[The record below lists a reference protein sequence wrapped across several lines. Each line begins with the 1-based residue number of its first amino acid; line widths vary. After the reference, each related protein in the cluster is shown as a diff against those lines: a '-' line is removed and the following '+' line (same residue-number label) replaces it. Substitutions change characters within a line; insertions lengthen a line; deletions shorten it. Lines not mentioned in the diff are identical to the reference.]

1 MGAAASRSR
10 GAVGATRAAQAVAA
24 RYSDG
29 CDVVRRTG
37 SARHRYAGRPQVG
50 RSGDHPTPQR
60 GELVSSTKYIFVTG
74 GVVSS
79 LGKGIA
85 AASLG
90 RLLAE
95 RGLKVTIQKFDPYIN
110 VDPGTMSP
118 FQHGE
123 VYVTDDGAETDLDL
137 GHYERFIDRSLS
149 QVNNVTTGR
158 IYLSVITKERRGEYL
173 GSTVQVIPHITDEIK
188 AAIRRLAPDHDV
200 VITEIGGTVGDIE
213 SLPFLEAIRQ
223 FRQEV
228 GRDNTLFIH
237 LTLVPFIAATAELKN
252 KPTQHSVREL
262 MQIGI
267 QPDIL
272 ICRTERTLSEELKRK
287 IAQFCNVDF
296 GCVIESP
303 DVKSIYEI
311 PLKFHAQALD
321 DEVCRRLRLE
331 TKEPDLRSWSA
342 MVDKILSPAER
353 VKVAVVGKYT
363 ELADSYKSIHEALV
377 HGGIANEAGV
387 DIQWIASDRFTDQE
401 AAGELLAPYD
411 ALLVPGGFGVR
422 GVEGMVE
429 AIRWAREQKL
439 PFFGICLGLQVAI
452 VEFARDVVKLSN
464 TNSSEFEPECENPVI
479 HLMASQQGIQD
490 MGGTMRLG
498 AYPCRLRPGSRVQ
511 QIYNAPE
518 VSERHR
524 HRYEVSNAY
533 RDVLAEYGMRCAGL
547 SPDGSLVEMIELP
560 EHPWFVGCQF
570 HPELKSRPVRPHPLF
585 ASFIGAALQYRRKRQ
600 PPEEAPAA
608 LAGAKR

>member
-1 MGAAASRSR
+1 M
-10 GAVGATRAAQAVAA
+10 
-24 RYSDG
+24 
-29 CDVVRRTG
+29 
-37 SARHRYAGRPQVG
+37 
-50 RSGDHPTPQR
+50 
-60 GELVSSTKYIFVTG
+60 SSTKYIFVTG

-188 AAIRRLAPDHDV
+188 GAIRRLAPDHDV

-237 LTLVPFIAATAELKN
+237 LTLVPFIAATAELKT

-272 ICRTERTLSEELKRK
+272 VCRTERPLSEELKRK

-296 GCVIESP
+296 GCVVESP

-311 PLKFHAQALD
+311 PLKLHEQGLD
-321 DEVCRRLRLE
+321 KEVCKRLHLD
-331 TKEPDLRSWSA
+331 TKEPDLRGWAA
-342 MVDKILSPAER
+342 MVEKILHPPQQVR
-353 VKVAVVGKYT
+353 IAVVGKYT

-377 HGGIANEAGV
+377 HGGIANDAGV
-387 DIQWIASDRFTDQE
+387 QIEWIASDRFTDAE
-401 AAGELLAPYD
+401 TAGELLAGYD
-411 ALLVPGGFGVR
+411 GLLVPGGFGVR
-422 GVEGMVE
+422 GVEGMLE
-429 AIRWAREQKL
+429 AIRWAREHKL
-439 PFFGICLGLQVAI
+439 PFFGICLGLQTAI
-452 VEFARDVVKLSN
+452 IEFARNVCKIPD
-464 TNSSEFEPECENPVI
+464 TNSSEFAPECENPVI
-479 HLMASQQGIQD
+479 ALMRSQEGIQE

-498 AYPCRLRPGSRVQ
+498 AYPCRLRPGSHAAQ
-511 QIYNAPE
+511 AYNATE

-533 RDVLAEYGMRCAGL
+533 RDVLAEYGMRCSGL

-560 EHPWFVGCQF
+560 DHPWFIGCQF
-570 HPELKSRPVRPHPLF
+570 HPELKSRPMRPHPLF
-585 ASFIGAALQYRRKRQ
+585 AGFVGAALGARKLRSRAVSSR
-600 PPEEAPAA
+600 E
-608 LAGAKR
+608 LAEFTD